1 MKIAITGGAGCIGS
15 RLTKAYLDEGH
26 DVLVIDNLLHGS
38 RQTIDGRARFYQLDI
53 RDSKLRT
60 ILQQERPDTVSHH
73 AAQQR
78 ADIPE
83 TEALA
88 DADVHVR
95 GLLNVLE
102 GCINAGVRKIIFA
115 SSGNS
120 LYHSVENELLPIKE
134 NAPLCPQHPYDI
146 SKLAGE
152 WYVRYYTHQYGL
164 KHCILRYAD
173 VYGETNSQH
182 AHHPLTYFIRM
193 FNNHQRPVI
202 RGTGD
207 QIRDHI
213 FIDDVVRA
221 NLRALKQGDNQTLHI
236 STGRGCSLNQLC
248 RMVAILFK
256 SDFEPLY
263 ISGTLVEER
272 STVLDNSRAE
282 RVLGW
287 QPEVEMIEGVQ
298 RAIQLWRGE
307 ALLSPDAQEQRAYQ
321 SRPYHIH
328 RVHAP

>member
-38 RQTIDGRARFYQLDI
+38 RQAIDARARFYQIDI
-53 RDSKLRT
+53 RDSRLRT
-60 ILQQERPDTVSHH
+60 ILQQEQPDLVSHH

-78 ADIPE
+78 DDLPE

-95 GLLNVLE
+95 GLLNLLE

-120 LYHSVENELLPIKE
+120 LYYSLENEQLPIKE
-134 NAPLCPQHPYDI
+134 NAPLCPQHLYDI

-173 VYGETNSQH
+173 VYGETDSPH
-182 AHHPLTYFIRM
+182 AHHPLTYFMRM
-193 FNNHQRPVI
+193 FSKQQRPVI

-207 QIRDHI
+207 EIRDHI

-256 SDFEPLY
+256 SDLEPLH
-263 ISGTLVEER
+263 ISGTLVEDC
-272 STVLDNSRAE
+272 SIVLDNSHAQRI
-282 RVLGW
+282 LGW
-287 QPEVEMIEGVQ
+287 KPEVEMIEGVQ
-298 RAIQLWRGE
+298 RAIQMWRGE
-307 ALLSPDAQEQRAYQ
+307 ALASLDAQYARGQRTGL
-321 SRPYHIH
+321 
-328 RVHAP
+328 

>member
-26 DVLVIDNLLHGS
+26 DVLVIDNLLHGN
-38 RQTIDGRARFYQLDI
+38 RQAIDPRARFYQLDI

-60 ILQQERPDTVSHH
+60 ILQQERPDVVSHH
-73 AAQQR
+73 AAHQR
-78 ADIPE
+78 DDIA
-83 TEALA
+83 EAQTLA

-95 GLLNVLE
+95 GLLNILE
-102 GCINAGVRKIIFA
+102 GCVSAGVRKVIFA
-115 SSGNS
+115 SNGNS
-120 LYHSVENELLPIKE
+120 LYNAMEKESLPIKE
-134 NAPLCPQHPYDI
+134 NAPLCPRHPYNI

-152 WYVRYYTHQYGL
+152 WYVRYYTHQYGF

-182 AHHPLTYFIRM
+182 AQHPLTYFFRM
-193 FNNHQRPVI
+193 FSQRQRPVI
-202 RGTGD
+202 RGAGD
-207 QIRDHI
+207 EIRDHI

-221 NLRALKQGDNQTLHI
+221 NLQALKLGDNQTLHI

-256 SDFEPLY
+256 SDFEPLH
-263 ISGTLVEER
+263 ISGTLVEEC
-272 STVLDNSRAE
+272 SIVLDNSRAE

-298 RAIQLWRGE
+298 RALQLWLGE
-307 ALLSPDAQEQRAYQ
+307 ALSSLDAQERAAYAATVGTV
-321 SRPYHIH
+321 SGNS
-328 RVHAP
+328 A